1 MASRRN
7 RKSRAGKAQ
16 SRKSRKRV
24 YYAGGGV
31 ALAVLVGLVV
41 GYNSV
46 RSYLR
51 SDEFRLM
58 LGDEVGYELNGEAEL
73 SIFEWDGWSVR
84 TDNFSFEEL
93 NGFQNIK
100 ASGIDAEVDIG
111 AIWSGVYRIENVHL
125 RELEFTGDFRDDP
138 NREILIK
145 ERPVEEKSFWDPF
158 LPDSLEVTGIDIASV
173 NGSAKLDDGEWEWQ
187 DASAKIRPG
196 STKDVYDVTL
206 VGGEILT
213 PVSLAEK
220 MTLRVAKGR
229 YSGNRFYLLES
240 EFEVLENGLM
250 IAEGDFG
257 IEDGTWQIRGEVT
270 GSRVQEVIAED
281 WKRRLMGPLD
291 FSFEVIG
298 KPDTESRLTGHLRIR
313 DGMLTALPL
322 LDKIS
327 AYANTSRFRRLS
339 LNEASLDFEK
349 VGEHIKL
356 ANIVLSSEG
365 LVRVEGV
372 MEIEGN
378 EISKGDLR
386 IGITP
391 GTLAHI
397 PGAETKVFKRGD
409 LGLLWTPLKVSGTL
423 DAPQED
429 LSDRLI
435 DAAKERMFE
444 ILPGI
449 GGYALKFTS
458 KPIGEATKMVLKEK
472 GVILSV
478 AEIALGKASDL
489 LNPSGSG
496 NSEKEKGEEAGTI
509 EKGAEVIKKGVGT
522 IFDIFGRPISK

>member
-1 MASRRN
+1 
-7 RKSRAGKAQ
+7 
-16 SRKSRKRV
+16 
-24 YYAGGGV
+24 
-31 ALAVLVGLVV
+31 
-41 GYNSV
+41 
-46 RSYLR
+46 
-51 SDEFRLM
+51 M
-58 LGDEVGYELNGEAEL
+58 LGEEVGYELNGDAEL
-73 SIFEWDGWSVR
+73 SIFEWDGWSVK
-84 TDNFSFEEL
+84 TDNFSFKEL

-100 ASGIDAEVDIG
+100 ARGIDAEVDIG
-111 AIWSGVYRIENVHL
+111 AIWSGVYRIGNVHL

-145 ERPVEEKSFWDPF
+145 ERPMEEKSFWDPL

-173 NGSAKLDDGEWEWQ
+173 HGSAKLNDGEWGWQ
-187 DASAKIRPG
+187 NASAKIRPG

-356 ANIVLSSEG
+356 SNIVLSSEG

-372 MEIEGN
+372 MEIEG
-378 EISKGDLR
+378 E
-386 IGITP
+386 
-391 GTLAHI
+391 
-397 PGAETKVFKRGD
+397 
-409 LGLLWTPLKVSGTL
+409 
-423 DAPQED
+423 
-429 LSDRLI
+429 
-435 DAAKERMFE
+435 
-444 ILPGI
+444 
-449 GGYALKFTS
+449 
-458 KPIGEATKMVLKEK
+458 
-472 GVILSV
+472 
-478 AEIALGKASDL
+478 
-489 LNPSGSG
+489 
-496 NSEKEKGEEAGTI
+496 
-509 EKGAEVIKKGVGT
+509 
-522 IFDIFGRPISK
+522 